1 VRTLD
6 ARPEPPS
13 PPGSV
18 RATLVTYLLLMG
30 LVLVPLLFLLSPYL
44 VSLATGAI
52 LAALCWPLHTRLSRR
67 LPAWLSALVVTL
79 GVVLLVLAPIVGLGI
94 GAVRQAV
101 GVIAQLTGES
111 APTLEGIVVA
121 VRDWVP
127 FVDRF
132 GSPEELQALLKSGI
146 ASVSGALSRAA
157 LHQIQAFPVVLL
169 QLALVTLSTYF
180 ALLDGR
186 ALYRWIGDKLPLS
199 LQIQNMLAASFQSAT
214 RAVVLASVAAAGTQA
229 IVIWIGF
236 TALRVPFALLGA
248 GLTFMLGW
256 VPGAPTLVWA
266 AAAVYLYTEG
276 SIARAAIMVG
286 IGLVVGIVDNIVRPL
301 VLSGQEA
308 IHPMVSLVA
317 VLGGIAFFGVPGV
330 FIGPLVACMA
340 IAVLEIWP
348 AVASYCGIA
357 VSGSGDS
364 VPNVPMLEAQAPE
377 PVQEALAEAVPPP
390 VLPTQQ

>member
-1 VRTLD
+1 
-6 ARPEPPS
+6 
-13 PPGSV
+13 V
-18 RATLVTYLLLMG
+18 RATLVTYLLLMA
-30 LVLVPLLFLLSPYL
+30 LVLVPLLTLLSPYL

-52 LAALCWPLHTRLSRR
+52 LAALCWPLHERLSRR
-67 LPAWLSALVVTL
+67 LPAWAAALVVTL
-79 GVVLLVLAPIVGLGI
+79 GVVVLVLAPIVGLGI
-94 GAVRQAV
+94 GAVRQGV
-101 GVIAQLTGES
+101 VVIAQLTGES
-111 APTLEGIVVA
+111 APTLEGMVLAI
-121 VRDWVP
+121 RDWVP

-146 ASVSGALSRAA
+146 ASVSGAVSRAA
-157 LHQIQAFPVVLL
+157 LRQIQAFPIVLL

-180 ALLDGR
+180 ALVDGR

-229 IVIWIGF
+229 AIMWIGF
-236 TALRVPFALLGA
+236 TVLRVPFALLGA
-248 GLTFMLGW
+248 GLTFILGW
-256 VPGAPTLVWA
+256 VPGAPMLVWVG
-266 AAAVYLYTEG
+266 AAVYLYTEG
-276 SIARAAIMVG
+276 SIARAAIMVA
-286 IGLVVGIVDNIVRPL
+286 IGLVVGVVDNVVRPI
-301 VLSGQEA
+301 VLSGREA

-357 VSGSGDS
+357 VRGSGEL
-364 VPNVPMLEAQAPE
+364 VPNVPMLADRPPDAIEE
-377 PVQEALAEAVPPP
+377 PI
-390 VLPTQQ
+390 LPTQQ